1 MKFEDMWA
9 EMVQYLNIDLS
20 KEGEKLSEAMTIV
33 YSQKKLYNAKGP
45 SKSRDLAENL
55 VYTTKQAIL
64 LRRMNIIGLKM
75 RIYMERQKALNSI
88 ELLRHIKNGKIKQ
101 ILKQTEFE
109 KVCIMNKTIKREI
122 EEKTNIDLFRQFHID
137 MDATSSCVLGYM
149 TSITYMNADLWETT
163 NLLTMSNALLMK
175 KLSGYDQVYVSIKE
189 SYEIFGELQKTDYD
203 VLYRKYSHGIQQ
215 MSSKDKFEYLELKAN
230 ERFNSLENM
239 ITKNCKD
246 EDTST
251 SASYS
256 DMVSEM
262 VLDNIMLRKLLY
274 NASKKIMNIMIK

>member
-1 MKFEDMWA
+1 MTFEEMWA
-9 EMVQYLNIDLS
+9 GMVRYLNIDLL
-20 KEGEKLSEAMTIV
+20 KEREKLTEAMTIV
-33 YSQKKLYNAKGP
+33 YSQKKLYSAKGP

-88 ELLRHIKNGKIKQ
+88 EFLRQIKNGKIKHV
-101 ILKQTEFE
+101 LKQTEFE

-122 EEKTNIDLFRQFHID
+122 EEKTNIDQFRQFHVD
-137 MDATSSCVLGYM
+137 MDATSSCVLGFM

-163 NLLTMSNALLMK
+163 NLLTMSNHLLMR
-175 KLSGYDQVYVSIKE
+175 KLNEYDQIYVSIKE

-203 VLYRKYSHGIQQ
+203 VLYKKYAHGIQQ

-239 ITKNCKD
+239 VTKNCYD
-246 EDTST
+246 NNSSLNVNLT
-251 SASYS
+251 